1 MISNL
6 KVEIRLQDAHEDLL
20 NSFAGDNV
28 RSSTS
33 FSIDPDDFEIIKFSD
48 TTNFGNDISTEFDEL
63 ENSPI
68 GLLVP
73 IFLINKDRDKVVVL
87 YKEGDGT
94 NVARYS
100 EKIDGKWIRNEIRK
114 EGRPIPD
121 IDSIDLD

>member
-1 MISNL
+1 LISNL

>member
-33 FSIDPDDFEIIKFSD
+33 FSIDHDDFEIIKFSD

-68 GLLVP
+68 GSLVP

>member
-68 GLLVP
+68 GSLVP